1 MGQTMSNDRDYIG
14 ILVLFFGMLLGTY
27 LFHSLNQKSADSKI
41 KEIENNCNLKLSD
54 LQSQVNQAAENT
66 RKIREEDK
74 NEFQASQVTL
84 NNRHNA
90 KINVLEVELTSLAK
104 ECETLRIGRLAFQ
117 REIAESKLTIE
128 ILRGEINLNSV
139 RYTATIDS
147 LQQEVESLRKQLK
160 DQKKKH
166 DSAMESMQFA
176 YDELNERL
184 SQKSRGKMGLIAVR
198 RSGEEDEEKMM
209 MKHMI
214 AEALIHEHRRET
226 QEHSFVDDTKDKAA
240 ARSTED

>member
-1 MGQTMSNDRDYIG
+1 MSNDRDYIG

-27 LFHSLNQKSADSKI
+27 VFHSLNQKSADSKI
-41 KEIENNCNLKLSD
+41 KEIERNCDQKLNN
-54 LQSQVNQAAENT
+54 LQSQVDQAAENT
-66 RKIREEDK
+66 RKLREEDMDELK
-74 NEFQASQVTL
+74 QSQVTL
-84 NNRHNA
+84 NNRQNA
-90 KINVLEVELTSLAK
+90 KINVLEVELASLTK

-128 ILRGEINLNSV
+128 TLRGEININFM

-166 DSAMESMQFA
+166 DSAMEAMQNVC
-176 YDELNERL
+176 DGLNKKL
-184 SQKSRGKMGLIAVR
+184 SQKSRGKMGLIAVG

-209 MKHMI
+209 IKHLL
-214 AEALIHEHRRET
+214 AEALI
-226 QEHSFVDDTKDKAA
+226 QLDMVKLKANKEIFYFLIL
-240 ARSTED
+240 T

>member
-1 MGQTMSNDRDYIG
+1 MGQIMSNDRDYIG
-14 ILVLFFGMLLGTY
+14 ILILFCGMLLGTY
-27 LFHSLNQKSADSKI
+27 FFHFLNQKSADSKI
-41 KEIENNCNLKLSD
+41 KEIERNCTLTLDD
-54 LQSQVNQAAENT
+54 LQSQVKQAAENT
-66 RKIREEDK
+66 RRIREDDK

-90 KINVLEVELTSLAK
+90 KINVLEVELASLAK

-139 RYTATIDS
+139 RYTATIDF

-166 DSAMESMQFA
+166 DSEMEAMQNG
-176 YDELNERL
+176 YDELNEKL
-184 SQKSRGKMGLIAVR
+184 SQQSVCGHDLKQK
-198 RSGEEDEEKMM
+198 
-209 MKHMI
+209 
-214 AEALIHEHRRET
+214 
-226 QEHSFVDDTKDKAA
+226 
-240 ARSTED
+240 